1 MSGVTL
7 RKVKN
12 DEAEMRLDRWF
23 KRNCPE
29 FTFGQVQKFLRGG
42 QIRVDGKRAKAGQRL
57 EPGQEVRVPPAP
69 VMSGGG
75 MGPWA
80 EGK

>member
-7 RKVKN
+7 RKVK
-12 DEAEMRLDRWF
+12 AEDADIRLDRWF

-42 QIRVDGKRAKAGQRL
+42 QIRV
-57 EPGQEVRVPPAP
+57 
-69 VMSGGG
+69 
-75 MGPWA
+75 
-80 EGK
+80 